1 MPFGIGINSPIHNS
15 RKVEMKA
22 LTPNSP
28 LKPVK
33 LSSHGSSQ
41 KGSGQSLLWQKRIE
55 QSEAAS
61 LWQSLQRMV
70 SSHPLVRSA
79 LSNPQTTNAE
89 PPFSIHDLTQDLY
102 VLLLQKGRFNH
113 YLATGMSDAEIEREI
128 FQIELTNLLIGNL
141 RRRRPE
147 NYRIVRRVSQILEHD
162 QNFRRFARNRNQHQV
177 ERYRQAAEAVFGLKG
192 WNDEK
197 RIKDTGTF
205 DDLIANVPA
214 RCRNRRRSGCTG
226 ETQVIVSNQELV
238 ELMVEIFRAIDS
250 PAPLRILRQ
259 LALSKLPVFDPTLT
273 SIDDETNEERRNQR
287 HNYSLVSAAATPE
300 EHALNNEQEVEARTM
315 AVEFLNRLSYLT
327 RSNPVRTERFW
338 RILWHCYFD
347 SNEPSQL
354 EIAERLGMS
363 DSSVSDYRRRIEGE
377 MRHLCFAPEH
387 LSVFAEELRE
397 QLQRRL
403 SPSERI
409 ERRQEFGEVISW
421 PRFRYNSPVIY
432 SVASAA

>member
-1 MPFGIGINSPIHNS
+1 M
-15 RKVEMKA
+15 
-22 LTPNSP
+22 
-28 LKPVK
+28 K
-33 LSSHGSSQ
+33 LSTHGSSQ

-61 LWQSLQRMV
+61 VWQSLQRMV

-79 LSNPQTTNAE
+79 LGNPQTTNAE

-113 YLATGMSDAEIEREI
+113 YLASGMSDAEIEREI

-147 NYRIVRRVSQILEHD
+147 NYRIVRRVSQILEND
-162 QNFRRFARNRNQHQV
+162 QSFRRYARNRKQYQV

-192 WNDEK
+192 WNDDK
-197 RIKDTGTF
+197 RIKDSGTF
-205 DDLIANVPA
+205 DDLIASVPT

-238 ELMVEIFRAIDS
+238 ELMVEIFKAIDS
-250 PAPLRILRQ
+250 PAPLRVLRQ

-273 SIDDETNEERRNQR
+273 SIDDETNDERRNHR
-287 HNYSLVSAAATPE
+287 HNYSLVSSGGTPE
-300 EHALNNEQEVEARTM
+300 EHALNHEQETEVRLEAL
-315 AVEFLNRLSYLT
+315 EFLNRLSHLT
-327 RSNPVRTERFW
+327 RSNPMRTERFW

-354 EIAERLGMS
+354 EIAELLGMS

-377 MRHLCFAPEH
+377 MRNLRFSPEH
-387 LSVFAEELRE
+387 LSIFAEELKE

-403 SPSERI
+403 STTERI
-409 ERRQEFGEVISW
+409 ERRQEFGGVISW
-421 PRFRYNSPVIY
+421 PGFRYSPPVIY